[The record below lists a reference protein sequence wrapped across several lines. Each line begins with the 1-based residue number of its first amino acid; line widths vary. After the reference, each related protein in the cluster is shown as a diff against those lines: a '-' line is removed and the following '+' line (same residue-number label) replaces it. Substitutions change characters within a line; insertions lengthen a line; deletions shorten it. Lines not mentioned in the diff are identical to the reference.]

1 MSGRIRTRL
10 DELGIELPNAAAPI
24 ANYSPY
30 ILTGNQVC
38 IAGQICVW
46 NGELR
51 FKGKLGREFDVE
63 DGVQAARLCML
74 NILAQLEVACDG
86 DLDRVRQCVRV
97 GGLIN
102 STADFVDIPQ
112 VMNGA
117 SDLLVAIFDDAGRH
131 ARTAFSANSLPLGL
145 AVEIEATFEIDPG

>member
-1 MSGRIRTRL
+1 VGEHGCLDRSTRRRSSL
-10 DELGIELPNAAAPI
+10 S
-24 ANYSPY
+24 NYSPY
-30 ILTGNQVC
+30 ILAGDLVY

-46 NGELR
+46 NGELK
-51 FKGKLGREFDVE
+51 FEGKLGREFNVK
-63 DGVQAARLCML
+63 DGMQAARICTL

-86 DLDRVRQCVRV
+86 DLDRVRQCVRI

-102 STADFVDIPQ
+102 STDDFVDIPQ

-117 SDLLVAIFDDAGRH
+117 SDLLVEIFGDAGRH

-145 AVEIEATFEIDPG
+145 AVEIEATFQLHTVR